1 MTRLDRHM
9 KKMHPEEMKQ
19 ARLVTKQ
26 GIAECSFSSEDDL
39 EDDFAKAKMEEIMA
53 KL

>member
-9 KKMHPEEMKQ
+9 KKTHPEEMKISS
-19 ARLVTKQ
+19 KQ
-26 GIAECSFSSEDDL
+26 TVAECSFSSEDDL
-39 EDDFAKAKMEEIMA
+39 EDDFITAKIEEILE

>member
-9 KKMHPEEMKQ
+9 KKTHPEEMKIFSKQ
-19 ARLVTKQ
+19 AV
-26 GIAECSFSSEDDL
+26 AECSFSSEDDL
-39 EDDFAKAKMEEIMA
+39 EDDFVTAKIEEILA